1 MRIRGTHTLEAPRDV
16 VFAAICDPDTLLEVI
31 PGCREIEQTGDA
43 EYRGKIALRLPGV
56 AGTYRTVVR
65 LVEAEAPS
73 QGELEGELEGALGT
87 LKGRATFRLVESGTG
102 TTVDFEGEAAVG
114 GPMSRLDGRF
124 VEGLAGALITQG
136 LRNLD
141 ARLRI
146 RQPAGTAA
154 DGRLPGVEIPA

>member
-1 MRIRGTHTLEAPRDV
+1 
-16 VFAAICDPDTLLEVI
+16 
-31 PGCREIEQTGDA
+31 
-43 EYRGKIALRLPGV
+43 
-56 AGTYRTVVR
+56 
-65 LVEAEAPS
+65 
-73 QGELEGELEGALGT
+73 
-87 LKGRATFRLVESGTG
+87 
-102 TTVDFEGEAAVG
+102 
-114 GPMSRLDGRF
+114 MSRLDGRF